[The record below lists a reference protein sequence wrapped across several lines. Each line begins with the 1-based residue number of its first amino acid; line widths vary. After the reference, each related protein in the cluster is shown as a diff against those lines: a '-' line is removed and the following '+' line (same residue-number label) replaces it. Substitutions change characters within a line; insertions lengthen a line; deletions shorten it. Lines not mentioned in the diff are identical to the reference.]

1 MKIYDCFQFFNELDL
16 LEIRLNILNDY
27 VDYFVL
33 AESTVTFSGLDK
45 PLYYQENKDRFEKFN
60 DKIIHLI
67 IDDTPDGNPFER
79 DVFQKNAI
87 IRGLTKCSDDD
98 IILASDL
105 DEIPDPEVI
114 EQLIDQCQDDKVYHF
129 AQDLFYYYLNL
140 KEVSGNLLSYTG
152 EFNNVDEKKWLGS
165 KMCKYKFLKQHTV
178 NGLRSPE
185 MKECGYRISPGGWHF
200 TYVGSD
206 GSMTPEQKIA
216 YKIESAAHQ
225 EFNNDVIK
233 SRIEENVKTNKD
245 LFYRPSDFKIVEIDE
260 SFPQYIRNNL
270 NKFDYLIKRK

>member
-16 LEIRLNILNDY
+16 LEIRLNVLNDY

-60 DKIIHLI
+60 DKIIHLV
-67 IDDTPDGNPFER
+67 IDDTPDVNPFER

-87 IRGLTKCSDDD
+87 IRGLTECSDDD
-98 IILASDL
+98 IIIASDL

-114 EQLIDQCQDDKVYHF
+114 EQLVQNCEDNKVYHF

-140 KEVSGNLLSYTG
+140 KEVSGSLLSYTG
-152 EFNNVDEKKWLGS
+152 EFNNVEEKKWLGS
-165 KMCKYKFLKQHTV
+165 KMCKYGFLKQHTV
-178 NGLRSPE
+178 NGLRAPD
-185 MKECGYRISPGGWHF
+185 MKDCGYRISPGGWHF

-206 GSMTPEQKIA
+206 GSMTHEQKIA

-225 EFNNDVIK
+225 EFNNDSIK
-233 SRIEENVKTNKD
+233 SRIDENINSNRD
-245 LFYRPSDFKIVEIDE
+245 IFYRPSRFQVVEVDE
-260 SFPQYIRNNL
+260 SFPKYIRDNQNKYQYI
-270 NKFDYLIKRK
+270 IK

>member
-16 LEIRLNILNDY
+16 LEIRLNVLNDY

-60 DKIIHLI
+60 DKIIHLV
-67 IDDTPDGNPFER
+67 IDNTPDGNPFER
-79 DVFQKNAI
+79 DVFQKNSI
-87 IRGLTKCSDDD
+87 IRGLTECSDDD
-98 IILASDL
+98 IIIASDL

-114 EQLIDQCQDDKVYHF
+114 EQLVQNCEDGKVYHF

-140 KEVSGNLLSYTG
+140 KEVSGSLLSYTG
-152 EFNNVDEKKWLGS
+152 EFNNVEEKKWLGS
-165 KMCKYKFLKQHTV
+165 KMCKYGFLKQHTV
-178 NGLRSPE
+178 NGLRAPD
-185 MKECGYRISPGGWHF
+185 MKDCGYRVSPGGWHF

-225 EFNNDVIK
+225 EFNNDSIK
-233 SRIEENVKTNKD
+233 SRIDENINSNRD
-245 LFYRPSDFKIVEIDE
+245 IFYRPSNFQVVEVDE
-260 SFPQYIRNNL
+260 SFPKYIRDNQDKYQYI
-270 NKFDYLIKRK
+270 IK

>member
-16 LEIRLNILNDY
+16 LEIRLNILNDC

-185 MKECGYRISPGGWHF
+185 MKECGYRISPV
-200 TYVGSD
+200 VGISLTLEV
-206 GSMTPEQKIA
+206 M
-216 YKIESAAHQ
+216 
-225 EFNNDVIK
+225 V
-233 SRIEENVKTNKD
+233 V
-245 LFYRPSDFKIVEIDE
+245 
-260 SFPQYIRNNL
+260 
-270 NKFDYLIKRK
+270 